1 MRQRKSLLSPV
12 GFEPTGVFGEVT
24 LRCRYPVLSYNTTLR
39 FLYGLQRRGMKFGLR
54 NIRRLL
60 ASVGNPE
67 RRFLSIHV
75 GGTNGKG
82 STSAFLASVFTE
94 AGYKTGLYTSPHLVR
109 FTERIR
115 IDGKE
120 MPEERLVEYVRALR
134 PMVEQTRATFFEATT
149 CVAFQYFADEKVDIA
164 IVEVG
169 LGGRLDSTN
178 VIVPLLSVITNVSL
192 EHTEYLGDTV
202 EKIAREKGGIIKP
215 HAPCVTASRDDG
227 VVRTLQQI
235 ARRRH
240 APLYQVERRGATC
253 VLREKKGTLH
263 VAFTAR
269 RLHADNVT
277 LGLAGRY
284 QVVNAATA
292 FAALDVLI
300 ADAKF
305 VRRFPLV
312 NVEGVRKGFERVLA
326 NTGLRGRLERV
337 GKNFLLDVAH
347 NADGMRTL
355 VETLPARSSKNM
367 IAVFGVLTDKD
378 YASMCR
384 LLGARVRHVVT
395 VRAHTSRALPATTLA
410 REFAR
415 CGYRATPARNVQ
427 HGLMIARKLAAPGD
441 TILVTGS
448 HYVVG
453 EALTLIE
460 QRNA

>member
-1 MRQRKSLLSPV
+1 MRKRKSLLSPV
-12 GFEPTGVFGEVT
+12 GFEATDT
-24 LRCRYPVLSYNTTLR
+24 LNELSLHQTVPMPSYNKTLT

-115 IDGKE
+115 INGNE
-120 MPEERLVEYVRALR
+120 MPQDRLVEYVRSLR
-134 PMVEQTRATFFEATT
+134 PMIERTRATFFEATT
-149 CVAFQYFADEKVDIA
+149 CVAFLYFADEKADIA

-169 LGGRLDSTN
+169 LGGRLDATN
-178 VIVPLLSVITNVSL
+178 VLVPLLSVITNVSL
-192 EHTEYLGDTV
+192 EHTEYLGGTV

-215 HAPCVTASRDDG
+215 HVPCVTASRDQA

-240 APLYQVERRGATC
+240 ARLHHVDRRIVSTI
-253 VLREKKGTLH
+253 LREKKGTLQ

-269 RLHADNVT
+269 RLYLNHVA
-277 LGLAGRY
+277 LGLAGLH
-284 QVVNAATA
+284 QVANAATA
-292 FAALDVLI
+292 LAALDVLLGN
-300 ADAKF
+300 AKF
-305 VRRFPLV
+305 VRQFPLIDAQF
-312 NVEGVRKGFERVLA
+312 VRRGFERVIA

-347 NADGMRTL
+347 NPDGMQTL
-355 VETLPARSSKNM
+355 VETLPARSSRNM
-367 IAVFGVLTDKD
+367 IAVFGVLRDKD
-378 YASMCR
+378 YRSMCR
-384 LLGARVRHVVT
+384 LLGAHVRHVVT
-395 VRAHTSRALPATTLA
+395 VRARTSRALPGATLA
-410 REFAR
+410 KEVIR
-415 CGYRATPARNVQ
+415 CGYRATPARSVRN
-427 HGLMIARKLAAPGD
+427 GLMVAQRLAAPGE

-453 EALTLIE
+453 EALTFLQE
-460 QRNA
+460 QHA